1 MVQTAK
7 PAYINGVNSV
17 HTDFVQVQL
26 QLHHRLHL
34 HVTVVEVELTSRLGL
49 IQLHYSAWKQ
59 ARQLHPL
66 TGATWVLKNAS
77 IVKISAN

>member
-7 PAYINGVNSV
+7 SSYINGANLV
-17 HTDFVQVQL
+17 HTGFVQVPL
-26 QLHHRLHL
+26 QLHCLFHL
-34 HVTVVEVELTSRLGL
+34 YVVEVEPTSRLGL

-66 TGATWVLKNAS
+66 TGATWVMKNAS